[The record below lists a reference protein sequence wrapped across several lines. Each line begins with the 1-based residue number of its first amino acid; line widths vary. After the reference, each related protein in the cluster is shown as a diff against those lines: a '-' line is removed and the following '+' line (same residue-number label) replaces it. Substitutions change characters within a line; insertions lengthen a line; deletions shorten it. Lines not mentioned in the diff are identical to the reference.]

1 MSRTAISPHAK
12 MIDELANCSRRGLF
26 PAAAIDEV
34 WVNRTVSIRNAIR
47 PILAFAA
54 LFALFALLVLPARAD
69 ERAVPQSRGEVTLS
83 FAPVVKQAAPAV
95 VNVYAS
101 RTERTPRN
109 ALFDDPIF
117 RHFFGDSP
125 ELRPGGPTALSLGS
139 GVLVDPSGLV
149 VTNYHVINGMT
160 DVKVAL
166 SDRREFEAEIV
177 LRDQRTDLAVLRL
190 KGGGGPFPYM
200 QFDDSDALEVGD
212 IVLAIGDP
220 FGVGETVT
228 QGIVSALA
236 RTEEGISNYGFFIQ
250 TDAAINP
257 GNSGGALVD
266 MHGRLVGINSA
277 IVSQTGSSVGIGFA
291 IPSDMVKIIVAT
303 AKSGGSEVKRPW
315 LGAGLQNVTK
325 EIAESLGLDRPGGVL
340 VTEITPQ
347 SPAAAAGLQHGD
359 LITGIDQQPVAD
371 VEAFSY
377 RFATKPLG
385 SSASLTVLRNGKPLM
400 LTVKLITAPELPRDP
415 IKIQGD
421 SPFAGATV
429 INISPA
435 VAEEYS
441 LASAKQG
448 VVISD
453 IDEDSRAAVLSLQK
467 GDVVLAVNDIKI
479 RTTRD
484 LERATSVQHDFWKIS
499 ISRGDQVITTV
510 VGG

>member
-1 MSRTAISPHAK
+1 MSPSLP
-12 MIDELANCSRRGLF
+12 L
-26 PAAAIDEV
+26 PAQ
-34 WVNRTVSIRNAIR
+34 IRMAR
-47 PILAFAA
+47 AA
-54 LFALFALLVLPARAD
+54 LVFLTLALPPAGAQAA
-69 ERAVPQSRGEVTLS
+69 ERAVPQSRAEVTLS
-83 FAPVVKQAAPAV
+83 FAPVVKKAAPAV

-101 RTERTPRN
+101 RTDRTPRN
-109 ALFDDPIF
+109 ALFEDPIF

-125 ELRPGGPTALSLGS
+125 ELRPGGPTAQSLGS
-139 GVLVDPSGLV
+139 GVLLDPSGLV
-149 VTNYHVINGMT
+149 VTNYHVIQGMT
-160 DVKVAL
+160 DVRVAL
-166 SDRREFEAEIV
+166 SDRREFEADIV

-190 KGGGGPFPYM
+190 KGGGPFPYM
-200 QFDDSDALEVGD
+200 EFDDSDALEVGD

-257 GNSGGALVD
+257 GNSGGALID
-266 MHGRLVGINSA
+266 MDGRLVGINSA

-303 AKSGGSEVKRPW
+303 AKSGGKEVKRPW
-315 LGAGLQNVTK
+315 LGAGLQSVTK
-325 EIAESLGLDRPGGVL
+325 EIAESLGLDRPAGVL
-340 VTEITPQ
+340 VTDVTPK
-347 SPAAAAGLQHGD
+347 SPAAEAGLQHGD
-359 LITGIDQQPVAD
+359 LITGIDQQPVVD

-385 SSASLTVLRNGKPLM
+385 SAVSLAVLRDGKPLL

-441 LASAKQG
+441 LDSAKQG

-453 IDEDSRAAVLSLQK
+453 IDDDSRAAVLSLQK
-467 GDVVLAVNDIKI
+467 GDVVLAVNDTKI
-479 RTTRD
+479 LTTHD

-499 ISRGDQVITTV
+499 ISRGDQIITTV